1 MRIKSLF
8 STLLCLLVVGA
19 LGFGG
24 YTFFKDMDGP
34 TIVMAPDTGRI
45 SPNREVTLT
54 LNDISGVRSVTV
66 SIRKNNASTVVLKKH
81 FSPYQK
87 EEKVTFS
94 LKNSGIREGAF
105 DLEVK
110 ATDASLAGFGQ
121 GNSRTQVWPMRMD
134 VQPPRISVKTLPPN
148 VRRGGTGVIRYT
160 VNEEVTY
167 SGVRLGNQFFSG
179 YLQPDN
185 SYICFFPFPHT
196 MAPAQFTPEIVAED
210 LAGNV
215 TNSRLMVRAMERP
228 FKQDT
233 LNLSDDFL
241 NKVSQHL
248 FELAPDA
255 ANPLERFLI
264 INRDIRSANVQFLQD
279 QGRDTAHTMLWE
291 GAFARLPR
299 SAARAGFADH
309 RTYMYQ
315 GQKVDD
321 QYHLGFDLASLQ
333 NAAVPAANN
342 GRVVFA
348 GNLGIYGNVAI
359 IDHGLGLMS
368 LYSHMNDF
376 AVAAGDVVKKGDT
389 VGHTGTTG
397 MAFGDHLHFG
407 ILVGGVEVT
416 PLEWLDPKWIKD
428 NVTGRLNPAQQ

>member
-1 MRIKSLF
+1 MRIKSFF
-8 STLLCLLVVGA
+8 SALLCLGIVAG

-24 YTFFKDMDGP
+24 YTFFKDMEGP
-34 TIVMAPDTGRI
+34 TIAMTPDTGRL
-45 SPNREVTLT
+45 SPDREVTLT
-54 LNDISGVRSVTV
+54 LTDPSGVRGVTV
-66 SIRKNNASTVVLKKH
+66 SVRKNNVSTVVLKKH
-81 FSPYQK
+81 FSPYQQQD
-87 EEKVTFS
+87 KVSFT
-94 LKNSGIREGAF
+94 LKSAGIREGAF

-121 GNSRTQVWPMRMD
+121 GNTRTQVWPMRMD
-134 VQPPRISVKTLPPN
+134 TQPPRISVKTLPPN
-148 VRRGGTGVIRYT
+148 VRRGGTGTIRYT

-167 SGVRLGNQFFSG
+167 SGVKVGNQFFLG

-185 SYICFFPFPHT
+185 SYVCFFPFPHHL
-196 MAPAQFTPEIVAED
+196 APAQFSPEITAED
-210 LAGNV
+210 LAGNI
-215 TNSRLMVRAMERP
+215 TTSRLMVRGMERV
-228 FKQDT
+228 FKEDT

-248 FELAPDA
+248 YDLAPNA

-264 INRDIRSANVQFLQD
+264 INRDIRQANARFLMD
-279 QGRDTAHTMLWE
+279 LGRETDGSMLWE

-315 GQKVDD
+315 GQKIDD

-333 NAAVPAANN
+333 NAPIPAANH

-348 GNLGIYGNVAI
+348 GNLGIYGNVAV

-368 LYSHMNDF
+368 LYSHMTDF
-376 AVAAGDVVKKGDT
+376 NVAAGDVVKKGDT
-389 VGHTGTTG
+389 VGRTGTTG

-428 NVTGRLNPAQQ
+428 NVTGRLNPAP